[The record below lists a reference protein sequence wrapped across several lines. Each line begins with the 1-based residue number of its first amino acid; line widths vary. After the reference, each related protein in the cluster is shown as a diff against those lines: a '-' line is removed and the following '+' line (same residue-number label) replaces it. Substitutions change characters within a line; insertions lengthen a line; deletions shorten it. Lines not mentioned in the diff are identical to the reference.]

1 MLNIFKMGAM
11 RVMAIL
17 AARVGLGVQVG
28 AEVGDLAW
36 LEMPD
41 LLGFDYSY
49 IICFILY
56 DISYDC
62 LILIIRYFS
71 TFIRLLL
78 FLFRFYSSLTN

>member
-1 MLNIFKMGAM
+1 MGAM

-17 AARVGLGVQVG
+17 GARVGPGVQVE
-28 AEVGDLAW
+28 AEVEDLAW

-49 IICFILY
+49 IMCFILY
-56 DISYDC
+56 YISYDC

-71 TFIRLLL
+71 TLLRLLL